1 MARREEKHDEMS
13 SGLLDQFYAQY
24 NTSTN
29 HNTQNRTR
37 QQQQSPPPPP
47 PQPALQPHGMPSSMA
62 FNWQL
67 ESLLKQKML
76 GTHISRSHRVFQIQ
90 DMKNQYSLQLLEK
103 SGKVAHHAFA
113 ATVSGRKVTEQPF
126 RHLVNLVQLI
136 SREALSAAVEEIWSI
151 VSLSDLAPGEMR
163 MNHWGDVVSS
173 SSFDTSISNARI
185 EINPALQEEVRGINQ
200 RLVET
205 KVAIILDGN
214 ARTIMKCSFNAV
226 SISPMQPIEPLKLLV
241 PANYPHSSPVFLET
255 MPVDIGGEDDLSVK
269 AKSRLNRC
277 LRSLLHPLTLEDIVQ
292 NWDVCARQVI
302 TEYALKKGGGSF
314 SSQYGTWET
323 V

>member
-1 MARREEKHDEMS
+1 M
-13 SGLLDQFYAQY
+13 LDVKAKQE
-24 NTSTN
+24 TK
-29 HNTQNRTR
+29 R
-37 QQQQSPPPPP
+37 QQQPVFPNEK
-47 PQPALQPHGMPSSMA
+47 PQKSVNERSTGTAKVQHQKPAPQNAVVHNQHVKSATQPPSS
-62 FNWQL
+62 FDS
-67 ESLLKQKML
+67 E
-76 GTHISRSHRVFQIQ
+76 
-90 DMKNQYSLQLLEK
+90 LEK

-126 RHLVNLVQLI
+126 RHLINLVQLI

-173 SSFDTSISNARI
+173 SSFDTSISTARI

-205 KVAIILDGN
+205 EVAIILDGN

-255 MPVDIGGEDDLSVK
+255 MPMDISGEDDLSVK

-277 LRSLLHPLTLEDIVQ
+277 LRSLLHPLTLEDIEQ